1 MKPCGDACFSIMVSP
16 VVLTTA
22 PPSLKEL
29 SNALSSVTKWYT
41 LGVKLGLESHDL
53 ATIQQDYPHDSNR
66 CRDEMIACCL
76 RGTNPPTWKTTAD
89 ALCQMGEHHLADKIR
104 TKHPGSFTTIGKH
117 LLVLCTLD
125 ACLCASV
132 HCTIEMCNNI
142 IMNKYL
148 WLHLYVLYAGSQLT
162 NSNTLGRYLCQRGAG
177 LSKQHACCGLRCQHS
192 TSVATWAAVSS

>member
-1 MKPCGDACFSIMVSP
+1 MQGFIQDYLGGGGGGGGGREKAPSLRMKPCGDVCFSIMVSP

-41 LGVKLGLESHDL
+41 LGVKMGLESHDL

-76 RGTNPPTWKTTAD
+76 RSANPPTWKTTAD

-104 TKHPGSFTTIGKH
+104 TKHPGSFTTISKH
-117 LLVLCTLD
+117 LLVLSTLD

-132 HCTIEMCNNI
+132 HCTIEMCNNSEQ
-142 IMNKYL
+142 
-148 WLHLYVLYAGSQLT
+148 V
-162 NSNTLGRYLCQRGAG
+162 
-177 LSKQHACCGLRCQHS
+177 
-192 TSVATWAAVSS
+192 SVAAPTYCMQTAK